1 MKWVDVLPEDLKV
14 EFLNWYTNLSDLN
27 QIKIPRWLGYTPNA
41 KYEIFGFADAS
52 KIAHAACVYLK
63 VTVNGKS
70 TIRLLQGKSKV
81 SPIKPLLTIPK
92 LELSA
97 AFLLLK
103 LTVKV
108 LNSLRLPSVDV
119 YLFTYSVNVLF
130 WLKEHPS
137 KCPIFIANKCSQIH
151 SLVPTAYWSHVRSKE
166 NSADCVSRG
175 IPPEQLLNFNL
186 WWEGNAEIQDD
197 FTFIRDN
204 NNIHTSSLSTLSCPV
219 TQTKKLKQSKIGICW
234 INFQTFVNYLE
245 LRHKYCVLYVMSCL
259 N

>member
-1 MKWVDVLPEDLKV
+1 MITAKVLIQKLWLAGLKWDDVLPDDLKG
-14 EFLNWYTNLSDLN
+14 EFLDWYSNLKVLN
-27 QIKIPRWLGYTPNA
+27 EIKIPRWLGYTPNA

-52 KIAHAACVYLK
+52 KIAYAACIYLK

-97 AFLLLK
+97 AFLLAK

-108 LNSLRLPSVDV
+108 LKSLRLPSVDV
-119 YLFTYSVNVLF
+119 YLFTDSVDVLF

-137 KCPIFIANKCSQIH
+137 KWPIFVANKCSQIH
-151 SLVPTAYWSHVRSKE
+151 FLVSTAYWSHVRSKE

-186 WWEGNAEIQDD
+186 WWEGNAQIQGD
-197 FTFIRDN
+197 FKFVRDSN
-204 NNIHTSSLSTLSCPV
+204 NFHTSSLSTLSC
-219 TQTKKLKQSKIGICW
+219 S
-234 INFQTFVNYLE
+234 VN
-245 LRHKYCVLYVMSCL
+245 
-259 N
+259 